1 MFFDYLSIV
10 VLQKLLPREEE
21 HFLRLGWTI
30 IIPSDLGLF
39 ESADII
45 SNLQKLVIFLISC
58 TEIHSVPE

>member
-45 SNLQKLVIFLISC
+45 SNL
-58 TEIHSVPE
+58 